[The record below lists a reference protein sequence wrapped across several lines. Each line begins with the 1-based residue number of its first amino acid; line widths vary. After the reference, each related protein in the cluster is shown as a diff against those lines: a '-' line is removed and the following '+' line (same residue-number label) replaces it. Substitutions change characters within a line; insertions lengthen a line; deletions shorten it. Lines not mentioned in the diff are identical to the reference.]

1 MAFRVRKLACD
12 DDEEPSPR
20 TAAASPALPPSL
32 SSARNVPPGGA
43 TIDALVGRPLL
54 SSRRFLIDSVVAII
68 GGGEGAIVVVPLAL
82 IVGIN
87 GVCELN
93 FLCKLASSFVHIFSS
108 QI

>member
-1 MAFRVRKLACD
+1 
-12 DDEEPSPR
+12 
-20 TAAASPALPPSL
+20 
-32 SSARNVPPGGA
+32 
-43 TIDALVGRPLL
+43 
-54 SSRRFLIDSVVAII
+54 LIDSVVAII